1 METIE
6 FISVAAFIVVIIV
19 EVFAGEF

>member
-6 FISVAAFIVVIIV
+6 FISVTAFIAAIVV
-19 EVFAGEF
+19 EAFAGEF